1 MDIEPKMH
9 HDKHQKLVTQLQLA
23 FGGYSDQ
30 GLKPENQDAFVVHC
44 PTNNDITTKGAIAS
58 LADGVSSASNAAQA
72 AQLAVTQ
79 FVQEYYSTPD
89 TWSTEKSA
97 AKVLTSLNQWL
108 FSQADTITTD
118 NSANQSQSVE
128 SPQWLTTF
136 SALILKSTSGYIFH
150 VGDCRISK
158 YRDQQLESITR
169 DHNRK
174 QGGEHVVLTRAL
186 GADPRLKVDFHKIDI
201 QNGDI
206 YLLTCDGVHDFLSK
220 KELKSQLDSLPKKP
234 SNIDLEQVSQ
244 AITKL
249 AINNGSHDNVSCL
262 LVYISETPQRKLIE
276 IERDLLSKVIPP
288 ALKVG
293 MKLDG
298 YQVCKIIHASNR
310 SHLYLVES
318 LAEDG
323 QTKSKSVLKVP
334 SQNFADDTLYLQGFM
349 REAWVGERIN
359 HNHIMKVK
367 TDSKDSRFLY
377 HVCEYIEGQTLSAWM
392 HDNPKPS
399 VAIVRDI
406 VSQIISALRAFQRL
420 ELVHR
425 DLKPDNIMI
434 DAYGQIK
441 LIDYGTVLVA
451 SLDEDVNNIEETV
464 PQGSLNYIAPETLLT
479 MKSDN
484 MSDLFSLGVIGYEML
499 TGQLPYKP
507 MKRAE
512 VTQNSYDDW
521 QYKSIK
527 QFRPELPYWL
537 DLSLQQCTQPDPKLR
552 YQAFSEFQAD
562 LTKPNLTALEEYKKQ
577 PILQRNP
584 VKFWQGLS
592 FILFVLLVI
601 SLTHQN

>member
-1 MDIEPKMH
+1 MTTDQNQH
-9 HDKHQKLVTQLQLA
+9 HDKNQKLTTQLKLA
-23 FGGYSDQ
+23 FGGYSHQ
-30 GLKPENQDAFVVHC
+30 GLKAENQDAFIVHC

-79 FVQEYYSTPD
+79 FAQEYYSTPD

-108 FSQADTITTD
+108 FSQADTITSN
-118 NSANQSQSVE
+118 NSAQQSQPVE

-158 YRDQQLESITR
+158 YREKQLESITR

-174 QGGEHVVLTRAL
+174 QGGEHVILTRAL

-220 KELKSQLDSLPKKP
+220 KELKLQLASLPSNP
-234 SNIDLEQVSQ
+234 SNIDLEQVSKE
-244 AITKL
+244 ITTL

-323 QTKSKSVLKVP
+323 QTQIRSVLKVP
-334 SQNFADDTLYLQGFM
+334 SQNFADDTIYLQGFM

-377 HVCEYIEGQTLSAWM
+377 HVCEYIEGQTLSTWM

-399 VAIVRDI
+399 VAKVRDI

-434 DAYGQIK
+434 DTYGQIK

-479 MKSDN
+479 MKSNN
-484 MSDLFSLGVIGYEML
+484 MSDLFSLGVISYEML

-512 VTQNSYDDW
+512 ITQNSYDDW
-521 QYKSIK
+521 QYRSIK

-552 YQAFSEFQAD
+552 YQAFSELQAD

-601 SLTHQN
+601 SLTNQN

>member
-1 MDIEPKMH
+1 MTTDQNQH
-9 HDKHQKLVTQLQLA
+9 HDKNQKLTTQLKLA
-23 FGGYSDQ
+23 FGGYSHQ
-30 GLKPENQDAFVVHC
+30 GLKAENQDAFIVHC

-79 FVQEYYSTPD
+79 FAQEYYSTPD

-108 FSQADTITTD
+108 FSQADTITSN
-118 NSANQSQSVE
+118 NSAQQSQPVE

-158 YRDQQLESITR
+158 YREKQLESITR

-174 QGGEHVVLTRAL
+174 QGGEHVILTRAL

-220 KELKSQLDSLPKKP
+220 KELKLQLASLPSNP
-234 SNIDLEQVSQ
+234 SNIDLEQVSKE
-244 AITKL
+244 ITTL

-323 QTKSKSVLKVP
+323 QTQIRSVLKVP
-334 SQNFADDTLYLQGFM
+334 SQNFADDTIYLQGFM

-377 HVCEYIEGQTLSAWM
+377 HVCEYIEGQTLSTWM

-399 VAIVRDI
+399 VAKVRDI

-434 DAYGQIK
+434 DTYGQIK

-479 MKSDN
+479 MKSNN
-484 MSDLFSLGVIGYEML
+484 MSDLFSLGVISYEML

-512 VTQNSYDDW
+512 ITQNSYDDW
-521 QYKSIK
+521 QYRSIK

-552 YQAFSEFQAD
+552 YQAFSELQAD

-601 SLTHQN
+601 SLTQQN

>member
-1 MDIEPKMH
+1 MDIEQKMH

-79 FVQEYYSTPD
+79 FAQEYYSTPD

-108 FSQADTITTD
+108 FSQADTITTN

-392 HDNPKPS
+392 HDNPKAS

-434 DAYGQIK
+434 DAYEQIK

>member
-79 FVQEYYSTPD
+79 FAQEYYSTPD

-392 HDNPKPS
+392 HDNPKAS

>member
-1 MDIEPKMH
+1 
-9 HDKHQKLVTQLQLA
+9 
-23 FGGYSDQ
+23 
-30 GLKPENQDAFVVHC
+30 LKAENQDAFIVHC

-79 FVQEYYSTPD
+79 FAQEYYSTPD

-108 FSQADTITTD
+108 FSQADTITSN
-118 NSANQSQSVE
+118 NSAQQSQPVE

-158 YRDQQLESITR
+158 YREKQLESITR

-174 QGGEHVVLTRAL
+174 QGGEHVILTRAL

-220 KELKSQLDSLPKKP
+220 KELKLQLASLPSNP
-234 SNIDLEQVSQ
+234 SNIDLEQVSKE
-244 AITKL
+244 ITTL

-323 QTKSKSVLKVP
+323 QTQIRSVLKVP
-334 SQNFADDTLYLQGFM
+334 SQNFADDTIYLQGFM

-377 HVCEYIEGQTLSAWM
+377 HVCEYIEGQTLSTWM

-399 VAIVRDI
+399 VAKVRDI

-434 DAYGQIK
+434 DTYGQIK

-479 MKSDN
+479 MKSNN
-484 MSDLFSLGVIGYEML
+484 MSDLFSLGVISYEML

-512 VTQNSYDDW
+512 ITQNSYDDW
-521 QYKSIK
+521 QYRSIK

-552 YQAFSEFQAD
+552 YQAFSELQAD

-601 SLTHQN
+601 SLTNQN